1 MKSSENLN
9 NKLRKNI
16 NGSFIQ
22 SASNNND
29 LYIVGNPQISF
40 FKVVYRRHTNFTIDT
55 VKQFITGYYEL
66 HPTNNTKC
74 NVVISRD
81 GDLLKNVYVVSHDS
95 NITNGSKII
104 NTVELE
110 IGGKI
115 ICKKTQEWMDIENEL
130 TTPGSKLRG
139 FKSMLNNVGNTLNE
153 TLFPNTIET
162 TQIPLNFWF
171 CKSPGQALPLIAI
184 QTQPVVL
191 NFTWGIG
198 NDVGTNASLEV
209 HADYIHLDVDEKRRF
224 STISHEYLIE
234 QVQVQQASNKTST
247 ILNFFQPVK
256 EIIWTSNLVNTYG
269 RAKLTIDGEDR
280 FSSQPEE
287 YFQLRQT
294 YDYHTTIPF
303 QNITTTPLDTVN
315 NTSIINNTI
324 TSQLIFAHNDLSKTV
339 NDDVGTSNS
348 TPTEGIPLNNTL
360 ASPAGRDTFSIGRVI
375 NINDEPKRYKQVLP
389 TNENNESKPDYYF
402 FSADEKHKFNE
413 LSIGDTLLFTVFGE
427 QTLGN
432 RLSYDGVNYT
442 STSTTKSINIISKI
456 IDIDK
461 GIETPTIT
469 TNEAIIKEGVAIGLR
484 LSVPI
489 YNKINNN
496 NPNDADTHF
505 GRNSSAGIPTMRQ
518 SAGLINISSIYKL
531 DTDGY
536 NVTKLSKKINCY
548 SFSLKPEDP
557 MPSGA
562 CNFSNIKTVKLVTDS
577 PLTNADNIYAINYN
591 VLRIIS
597 GKCDKVF

>member
-1 MKSSENLN
+1 M
-9 NKLRKNI
+9 
-16 NGSFIQ
+16 
-22 SASNNND
+22 
-29 LYIVGNPQISF
+29 
-40 FKVVYRRHTNFTIDT
+40 
-55 VKQFITGYYEL
+55 
-66 HPTNNTKC
+66 
-74 NVVISRD
+74 
-81 GDLLKNVYVVSHDS
+81 
-95 NITNGSKII
+95 
-104 NTVELE
+104 
-110 IGGKI
+110 
-115 ICKKTQEWMDIENEL
+115 
-130 TTPGSKLRG
+130 
-139 FKSMLNNVGNTLNE
+139 
-153 TLFPNTIET
+153 
-162 TQIPLNFWF
+162 
-171 CKSPGQALPLIAI
+171 
-184 QTQPVVL
+184 
-191 NFTWGIG
+191 
-198 NDVGTNASLEV
+198 EV

-234 QVQVQQASNKTST
+234 QVQVQQTSNKTST

-269 RAKLTIDGEDR
+269 RAKLTFDDEDR

-303 QNITTTPLDTVN
+303 QNITTTPLDTEN

-339 NDDVGTSNS
+339 NDDVGASNS
-348 TPTEGIPLNNTL
+348 TPTEGIPLNDT
-360 ASPAGRDTFSIGRVI
+360 AGRDTFSIGRAI
-375 NINDEPKRYKQVLP
+375 NLNDDPKRYKRVLP
-389 TNENNESKPDYYF
+389 NNENKPDYYF
-402 FSADEKHKFNE
+402 FSADDKHKFNE

-432 RLSYDGVNYT
+432 RLSYDGANYT

-461 GIETPTIT
+461 GVESPNIT
-469 TNEAIIKEGVAIGLR
+469 DHEAKIKEGVAIGFR

-496 NPNDADTHF
+496 NPNEANTHF
-505 GRNSSAGIPTMRQ
+505 GINKGTDIPTMRQ

-591 VLRIIS
+591 VLRVIS
-597 GKCDKVF
+597 GKCDTVF